1 MMVCIWAE
9 IKRYNDF
16 QEEYKEK
23 QERDKRR
30 KQQREKEIQT
40 MWDHI
45 KEMEQEMM
53 ERNLKMQQDPMN
65 ICKILD
71 EENNKEIEIPRELLE
86 DPDKL
91 KIIKYIEEELN
102 EGTTKKDGQ

>member
-1 MMVCIWAE
+1 MYKLGRIITVYISLPIIIIMMVCIWAE

-65 ICKILD
+65 ICRIL
-71 EENNKEIEIPRELLE
+71 
-86 DPDKL
+86 
-91 KIIKYIEEELN
+91 EEELN